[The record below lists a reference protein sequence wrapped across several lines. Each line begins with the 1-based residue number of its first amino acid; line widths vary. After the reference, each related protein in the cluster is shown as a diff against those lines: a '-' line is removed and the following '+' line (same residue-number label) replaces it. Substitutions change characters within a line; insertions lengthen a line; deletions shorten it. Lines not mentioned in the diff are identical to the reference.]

1 MPAMLASMLGLE
13 PAGFEGRLTV
23 RRPRLPSWLPSVEL
37 RSLRV
42 GAGRADLRFE
52 RDGRGATRMEVV
64 RADGLDVRVAR

>member
-1 MPAMLASMLGLE
+1 M
-13 PAGFEGRLTV
+13 AGHRIRDGRLELV
-23 RRPRLPSWLPSVEL
+23 PGVASVEL

-64 RADGLDVRVAR
+64 RADALDVRVAR